1 MADKWSGG
9 GDGGRRAGFS
19 SGCAKAYAILYTI
32 SYALRGCAVE
42 RLGFLSAS
50 MARSVRSSALSP
62 APAPV
67 VRAAGAS
74 SQLAPQIL
82 RTLRERILNWYYPPG
97 RHLGEQLLCEEFA
110 ASRIPVREA
119 LRALAEQGLV
129 DQVPNQ
135 GCYVKQPDV
144 EGIHQLYDYRLALEL
159 FVIERV
165 ATVGLPPE
173 FVARTRAEWEP
184 WLKIRADAPVDGGEL
199 VRADEAFHLGF
210 ARHLEN
216 AYIVEA
222 LEDINERLRFVRLV
236 VITTP
241 HRVHATAGE
250 HLAVLDAVARK
261 NPEAARRALRLNISA
276 ARNKVEI
283 ALAQALTNAHRRR

>member
-1 MADKWSGG
+1 
-9 GDGGRRAGFS
+9 
-19 SGCAKAYAILYTI
+19 
-32 SYALRGCAVE
+32 
-42 RLGFLSAS
+42 
-50 MARSVRSSALSP
+50 MARSVRSSAPAS
-62 APAPV
+62 APARA
-67 VRAAGAS
+67 VRGPGS
-74 SQLAPQIL
+74 SSPLAPQIL
-82 RTLRERILNWYYPPG
+82 RTLRERILNWHYPPG
-97 RHLGEQLLCEEFA
+97 RHLGEQLLCEEFS

-159 FVIERV
+159 FVIERL
-165 ATVGLPPE
+165 ATVGVPVE
-173 FVARTRAEWEP
+173 FIAQARAEWEP
-184 WLKIRADAPVDGGEL
+184 WLKIRADAPVDGGDL

-210 ARHLEN
+210 ARQLGN
-216 AYIVEA
+216 AYIIEA

-250 HLAVLDAVARK
+250 HLAVIAAVEQK
-261 NPEAARRALRLNISA
+261 NPEAARRALRINISA

>member
-1 MADKWSGG
+1 
-9 GDGGRRAGFS
+9 
-19 SGCAKAYAILYTI
+19 
-32 SYALRGCAVE
+32 
-42 RLGFLSAS
+42 
-50 MARSVRSSALSP
+50 MARG
-62 APAPV
+62 
-67 VRAAGAS
+67 GA

-82 RTLRERILNWYYPPG
+82 RTLRERILSWHYPPG
-97 RHLGEQLLCEEFA
+97 RHLGEQVLCEEFS

-144 EGIHQLYDYRLALEL
+144 EGVHHLYDLRLALEL
-159 FVIERV
+159 YVIERLA
-165 ATVGLPPE
+165 ATGLSE
-173 FVARTRAEWEP
+173 ELAERTRADWQP
-184 WLKIRADAPVDGGEL
+184 LLHIRANAPVDGGEL

-210 ARHLEN
+210 AQELGN
-216 AYIVEA
+216 PYIVDT
-222 LEDINERLRFVRLV
+222 LKDINERLRFVRLV

-241 HRVHATAGE
+241 HRVQATAGE
-250 HLAVLDAVARK
+250 HLAVLDALLQK
-261 NPEAARRALRLNISA
+261 NSEAARKAIRQNINA

>member
-1 MADKWSGG
+1 
-9 GDGGRRAGFS
+9 
-19 SGCAKAYAILYTI
+19 
-32 SYALRGCAVE
+32 
-42 RLGFLSAS
+42 
-50 MARSVRSSALSP
+50 MARSVRSTASAAIRP
-62 APAPV
+62 ATRV
-67 VRAAGAS
+67 AGAS

-82 RTLRERILNWYYPPG
+82 RTLRERILNWHYPPG
-97 RHLGEQLLCEEFA
+97 RHLGEQMLCDEFS

-159 FVIERV
+159 FVIERI
-165 ATVGLPPE
+165 ASTGLAPE
-173 FVARTRAEWEP
+173 FVARTRANWEP
-184 WLKIRADAPVDGGEL
+184 LLQIRADTPVDGAEL

-210 ARHLEN
+210 AQQLGN
-216 AYIVEA
+216 AYIIEA

-250 HLAVLDAVARK
+250 HLAVLDAVVQK
-261 NPEAARRALRLNISA
+261 NPEAARKALRLNISA

-283 ALAQALTNAHRRR
+283 ALAQALTNSHRRR

>member
-1 MADKWSGG
+1 VCQCEYNIVYNQVSASRLQAKGKW
-9 GDGGRRAGFS
+9 
-19 SGCAKAYAILYTI
+19 I
-32 SYALRGCAVE
+32 
-42 RLGFLSAS
+42 LSAA
-50 MARSVRSSALSP
+50 MARSVRIPPPSLGKSP
-62 APAPV
+62 ADRVPA
-67 VRAAGAS
+67 AS
-74 SQLAPQIL
+74 NQLAPQIL
-82 RTLRERILNWYYPPG
+82 RTLRERILNWHYPPG
-97 RHLGEQLLCEEFA
+97 RHLGEQVLCEEFS

-159 FVIERV
+159 FVIERL
-165 ATVGLPPE
+165 ATTGVPDA
-173 FVARTRAEWEP
+173 FMAQARANWEP

-210 ARHLEN
+210 AQQLGN

-222 LEDINERLRFVRLV
+222 LQDINDRLRFVRLV

-250 HLAVLDAVARK
+250 HLAVLDAVAKK
-261 NPEAARRALRLNISA
+261 NPEAARKALRLNISA

-283 ALAQALTNAHRRR
+283 ALAQALTNSHRRR

>member
-1 MADKWSGG
+1 
-9 GDGGRRAGFS
+9 
-19 SGCAKAYAILYTI
+19 
-32 SYALRGCAVE
+32 
-42 RLGFLSAS
+42 
-50 MARSVRSSALSP
+50 MARTRPDDSTASP
-62 APAPV
+62 PPV
-67 VRAAGAS
+67 VAREERAPGTPPI
-74 SQLAPQIL
+74 APQIL
-82 RTLRERILNWYYPPG
+82 RVLRDRILSWHYPPG
-97 RHLGEQLLCEEFA
+97 RHLGEQGLCDEFA

-159 FVIERV
+159 FVVERLATMDLRPEWV
-165 ATVGLPPE
+165 A
-173 FVARTRAEWEP
+173 AIRAQWEP
-184 WLKIRADAPVDGGEL
+184 LLGIRADAPVEGAEL
-199 VRADEAFHLGF
+199 VRADEAFHVGF
-210 ARHLEN
+210 ARELGN
-216 AYIVEA
+216 AYIIEA

-241 HRVHATAGE
+241 HRVQATAGE
-250 HLAVLDAVARK
+250 HLAVLDALELK
-261 NPEAARRALRLNISA
+261 NPEAARRALRLNINA

>member
-1 MADKWSGG
+1 
-9 GDGGRRAGFS
+9 
-19 SGCAKAYAILYTI
+19 
-32 SYALRGCAVE
+32 
-42 RLGFLSAS
+42 
-50 MARSVRSSALSP
+50 MARTRRSP
-62 APAPV
+62 AAPPV
-67 VRAAGAS
+67 TSAAVAAPPRAS

-82 RTLRERILNWYYPPG
+82 RTLRERILSWHYPPG
-97 RHLGEQLLCEEFA
+97 RHLGEQVLCEEFS

-144 EGIHQLYDYRLALEL
+144 EGVHQLYDYRLALEL
-159 FVIERV
+159 FVVERLA
-165 ATVGLPPE
+165 ATKLPEE
-173 FVARTRAEWEP
+173 FVERTRANWQP
-184 WLKIRADAPVDGGEL
+184 LLRIRADAPVDGGEL
-199 VRADEAFHLGF
+199 VRADEEFHLSF
-210 ARHLEN
+210 ALLLGN

-222 LEDINERLRFVRLV
+222 LQDIYERLRFVRRV

-250 HLAVLDAVARK
+250 HLAVLDALVAQNAEGARK
-261 NPEAARRALRLNISA
+261 AMRQNINA